1 MARRIAIVTVGRSDY
16 SILQSVWRSLN
27 QAGADAGFV
36 VAAGHLSPQQG
47 MTEDVIKAD
56 GLPIFG
62 RVHCTLASDTPD
74 AIATSIGLATLG
86 FARAIPDAAPD
97 AVVLLG
103 DRYETMAAAVAV
115 SALPI
120 PIAHIHGGEV
130 TEGAVDERYRHAITK
145 LSHLHFASTPG
156 AAARLRQLGE
166 EPWRIHVSGAPG
178 IDGLLAAPRMPA
190 PEAFAAL
197 DLEYFGPYLLVTLH
211 PETVG
216 DRTLEMADA
225 LAAALERLD
234 LPAVITGSNADAGGQ
249 AINARM
255 QALCASNPQL
265 QFVTSCGPRL
275 YPSILASALAVV
287 GNSSSGLIEAPAFGK
302 PVVNIGERQTG
313 RERSPHVLDCG
324 YAADQILSIV
334 RAAISDGIRQSLVC
348 EPSLYGDGAASS
360 RIADVLTGAVFDETM
375 LRKRFLDLAGAA
387 ASVQD

>member
-1 MARRIAIVTVGRSDY
+1 MTRRIAIVTVGRSDY

-27 QAGADAGFV
+27 QAGTDAGFI
-36 VAAGHLSPQQG
+36 VAAGHLSPQHG

-62 RVHCTLASDTPD
+62 RVHCTQDDDTPD
-74 AIATSIGLATLG
+74 AVAMSIGLATLG
-86 FARAIPDAAPD
+86 FVKAIRDAAPD

-103 DRYETMAAAVAV
+103 DRHETMAAAVAI

-178 IDGLLAAPRMPA
+178 IDGLLAAARMPA
-190 PEAFAAL
+190 SEAFEAL
-197 DLEYFGPYLLVTLH
+197 GLEYFGPYLLVTLH
-211 PETVG
+211 PETIG
-216 DRTLEMADA
+216 DRTPEMTDA
-225 LAAALERLD
+225 LAGALMRLD
-234 LPAVITGSNADAGGQ
+234 LPVVITGANADAGGQ

-255 QALCASNPQL
+255 QALCASLPRA
-265 QFVTSCGPRL
+265 QFITSCGPRL
-275 YPSILASALAVV
+275 YPSMLADALAVV

-302 PVVNIGERQTG
+302 PVVNIGERQAG
-313 RERSPHVLDCG
+313 RERSRHVLDCG
-324 YAADQILSIV
+324 YAVDQIVDAVRTALSDETA
-334 RAAISDGIRQSLVC
+334 RSLRGAR
-348 EPSLYGDGAASS
+348 SIYGDGAASD
-360 RIADVLTGAVFDETM
+360 RIADVLAHAVFDEAM
-375 LRKRFLDLAGAA
+375 LRKRFADLVAPTDRMSA
-387 ASVQD
+387 